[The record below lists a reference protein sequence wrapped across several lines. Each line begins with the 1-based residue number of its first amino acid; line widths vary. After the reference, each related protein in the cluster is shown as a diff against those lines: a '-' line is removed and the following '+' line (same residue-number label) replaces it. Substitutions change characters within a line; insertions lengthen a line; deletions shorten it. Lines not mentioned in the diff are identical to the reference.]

1 MSLAVVFAWQ
11 SRDLFAA
18 CKGEPA
24 DKKGITARNFVLKT
38 KGSRK
43 EMATS
48 ARAYASS
55 NRDTFFERNYPRAA
69 SVFVSSISSVPM

>member
-24 DKKGITARNFVLKT
+24 DKKGITARNFVLKN
-38 KGSRK
+38 KRI
-43 EMATS
+43 E
-48 ARAYASS
+48 
-55 NRDTFFERNYPRAA
+55 ERNGYLRTC
-69 SVFVSSISSVPM
+69 IRLQ